1 MTLSNGQSNPS
12 PGLSEG
18 TLIRFVFAGCRGV
31 SNLIGARARER
42 GILFPGGG
50 SGFIDYRTKVHSDSV
65 VRTRRAA
72 CIAPRCAGLNSRIVE
87 LTAGRPQSIIRR
99 RPLFSHSGGKKKV
112 RARRRFKTSALLRQ
126 QIVIVN
132 GVYARA
138 QRHIINLI

>member
-1 MTLSNGQSNPS
+1 MTLSNGQCNPS
-12 PGLSEG
+12 PGPSEG

-31 SNLIGARARER
+31 SNLIGAREGEGAFFSRE
-42 GILFPGGG
+42 GGADSSIIG
-50 SGFIDYRTKVHSDSV
+50 QKFIPIRPF
-65 VRTRRAA
+65 APA
-72 CIAPRCAGLNSRIVE
+72 APRASRPAGLNSRIVE

-99 RPLFSHSGGKKKV
+99 IPLFSHSGGKKKF